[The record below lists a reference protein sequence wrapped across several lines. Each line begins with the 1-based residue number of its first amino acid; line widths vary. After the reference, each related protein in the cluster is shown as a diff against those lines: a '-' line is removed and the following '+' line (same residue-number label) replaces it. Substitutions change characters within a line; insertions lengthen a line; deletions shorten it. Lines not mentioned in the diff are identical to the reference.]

1 MIKRAVALMMVFALI
16 TGVTGCKQEELVLNP
31 VEESAGASMGVT
43 DPGEE
48 SSNPKEYQRVVI
60 STGAF
65 AGSRTPLFADTVG
78 DLRIEDL
85 TQVKLLGHT
94 SSGAPDYEGS
104 IATFRMSQNEAE
116 NTTTVT
122 VRVKDGIVFA
132 DSADLTVDDI
142 IFTYYVIADSSYNGY
157 YRPSVSILKGLS
169 GYRVNNTGAD
179 SVRITDEMVAQALSE
194 DADVMLAVSDNI
206 IRPVLEKERQWCEDN
221 WSSYAD
227 RGYGSSAADFFI
239 SLYILPMM
247 VDYDASGKDFDRIVE
262 EAVEIYGADY
272 RSLGM
277 YYRGSSSY
285 FEDEALVLSRK
296 KLEEKYYTVYGGTAT
311 DVISGIQKVDD
322 HTVNLVFES
331 LNAAEVEEALSIPVL
346 SLNHYGNRGYNYE
359 SAYFGVNRGDVSS
372 IIDKGGDFY
381 GAGRYLFRS
390 GDESKVRLVR
400 NDRYYKLSKSDP
412 YEVVLFYMGSSATKA
427 ALKAG
432 TLDAGNFRIE
442 SKTDIEELIPETEAQ
457 GIQIKTVGNGF
468 CSYLGVNGSA
478 VKVGDSQ
485 DSEESKCL
493 REALLMA
500 LAVNRDHYRTELGMS
515 GTASTLNSM
524 ASVGSWA
531 YNIDR
536 TEPYAVTPDG
546 SSLYSFDAS
555 FDERQA
561 KTIEEIKNL
570 LLKAGYTFSDRSNKF
585 SDAPDGAKMIYTIGI
600 NPEIDNKEAVVAVID
615 QASEIMNTLG
625 LRFRIADIDTNED
638 FDNYMSNNRELWV
651 SWYKL
656 DATPDAMGMFSSAGD
671 GGLYGD
677 IRPDVEAQCKYFASE
692 FNKAAAFTI
701 YEGLMDALFS
711 YGMVLPLYE
720 NNSGIGLRT
729 SQPFTPSRWFE
740 PLDAP
745 GVVGQVT
752 IDEEF
757 LQG

>member
-1 MIKRAVALMMVFALI
+1 MAAVLWQNGERMIKRAVALMMVFALI
-16 TGVTGCKQEELVLNP
+16 TGVTGCKQEELVLNT
-31 VEESAGASMGVT
+31 VEESAGTSMGVT

-296 KLEEKYYTVYGGTAT
+296 KLEEKYYTVYG
-311 DVISGIQKVDD
+311 
-322 HTVNLVFES
+322 
-331 LNAAEVEEALSIPVL
+331 L
-346 SLNHYGNRGYNYE
+346 SLIH
-359 SAYFGVNRGDVSS
+359 
-372 IIDKGGDFY
+372 I
-381 GAGRYLFRS
+381 
-390 GDESKVRLVR
+390 
-400 NDRYYKLSKSDP
+400 
-412 YEVVLFYMGSSATKA
+412 
-427 ALKAG
+427 
-432 TLDAGNFRIE
+432 
-442 SKTDIEELIPETEAQ
+442 
-457 GIQIKTVGNGF
+457 
-468 CSYLGVNGSA
+468 
-478 VKVGDSQ
+478 
-485 DSEESKCL
+485 
-493 REALLMA
+493 
-500 LAVNRDHYRTELGMS
+500 
-515 GTASTLNSM
+515 
-524 ASVGSWA
+524 
-531 YNIDR
+531 
-536 TEPYAVTPDG
+536 
-546 SSLYSFDAS
+546 
-555 FDERQA
+555 
-561 KTIEEIKNL
+561 
-570 LLKAGYTFSDRSNKF
+570 
-585 SDAPDGAKMIYTIGI
+585 
-600 NPEIDNKEAVVAVID
+600 
-615 QASEIMNTLG
+615 
-625 LRFRIADIDTNED
+625 
-638 FDNYMSNNRELWV
+638 
-651 SWYKL
+651 
-656 DATPDAMGMFSSAGD
+656 
-671 GGLYGD
+671 
-677 IRPDVEAQCKYFASE
+677 
-692 FNKAAAFTI
+692 
-701 YEGLMDALFS
+701 
-711 YGMVLPLYE
+711 
-720 NNSGIGLRT
+720 
-729 SQPFTPSRWFE
+729 
-740 PLDAP
+740 
-745 GVVGQVT
+745 
-752 IDEEF
+752 
-757 LQG
+757 